1 MKREEIK
8 NILGE
13 GAADEVV
20 TKLLDA
26 LHAEIEPHKTAA
38 KTAQDALAAKV
49 AEINELSKKTTD
61 ADELKKQLN
70 DLKAKYDAETKEA
83 AEKLA
88 EYGHCIGMAF
98 QIRDDMFDYS
108 DEASVI
114 GKPVGIDLDE
124 QKITMPL
131 LGALS
136 SVDAGK
142 AAQIRSKVVA
152 IHGNPSLKDEVR
164 SFVLEN
170 GGLEYS
176 KARLSEYVAA
186 AERALDAL
194 PPSEEKELLAG
205 IASFTASRNR

>member
-8 NILGE
+8 TILGE

-49 AEINELSKKTTD
+49 AEIDELSKKTTD

-88 EYGHCIGMAF
+88 
-98 QIRDDMFDYS
+98 QIEFDGAVKDVLTKHGARS
-108 DEASVI
+108 EKAVRAM
-114 GKPVGIDLDE
+114 LD
-124 QKITMPL
+124 
-131 LGALS
+131 
-136 SVDAGK
+136 
-142 AAQIRSKVVA
+142 
-152 IHGNPSLKDEVR
+152 
-164 SFVLEN
+164 
-170 GGLEYS
+170 
-176 KARLSEYVAA
+176 
-186 AERALDAL
+186 LDAL
-194 PPSEEKELLAG
+194 KKSNNRNDDIEKAV
-205 IASFTASRNR
+205 TALKESDAYLFGEDGPKPTGQKVTIGAPIQQSGGDTKDVADAIKSQLFGG

>member
-13 GAADEVV
+13 GATDEVV

-49 AEINELSKKTTD
+49 AEIDELSKKTTD

-88 EYGHCIGMAF
+88 
-98 QIRDDMFDYS
+98 QIEFD
-108 DEASVI
+108 
-114 GKPVGIDLDE
+114 
-124 QKITMPL
+124 
-131 LGALS
+131 GAVKDVLT
-136 SVDAGK
+136 K
-142 AAQIRSKVVA
+142 
-152 IHGNPSLKDEVR
+152 HG
-164 SFVLEN
+164 
-170 GGLEYS
+170 
-176 KARLSEYVAA
+176 A
-186 AERALDAL
+186 
-194 PPSEEKELLAG
+194 AG
-205 IASFTASRNR
+205 IASRPITQNPRHVTALPNRARARSPGGRPGASCIHCRSIRFPTPAASLQERLQAPVSSLCLLRVADDGVVGVGGAPIASCLPAV

>member
-13 GAADEVV
+13 SATDEVV

-49 AEINELSKKTTD
+49 AEIDELSKKTTD

-88 EYGHCIGMAF
+88 
-98 QIRDDMFDYS
+98 QIEFDGAVKDVLTKHGARS
-108 DEASVI
+108 EKAVRAM
-114 GKPVGIDLDE
+114 LD
-124 QKITMPL
+124 
-131 LGALS
+131 
-136 SVDAGK
+136 
-142 AAQIRSKVVA
+142 
-152 IHGNPSLKDEVR
+152 
-164 SFVLEN
+164 
-170 GGLEYS
+170 
-176 KARLSEYVAA
+176 
-186 AERALDAL
+186 LDAL
-194 PPSEEKELLAG
+194 KKSNNRNDDIEKAV
-205 IASFTASRNR
+205 TALKESDAYLFGEDGPKPTGQKVTIGAPIQQSGGDTKDVADAIKSQLFGG

>member
-13 GAADEVV
+13 GATDEVV

-49 AEINELSKKTTD
+49 AEIDELSKKTTD

-88 EYGHCIGMAF
+88 
-98 QIRDDMFDYS
+98 QIEFDGAVK
-108 DEASVI
+108 DVLTKHGAA
-114 GKPVGIDLDE
+114 GPVKFFL
-124 QKITMPL
+124 
-131 LGALS
+131 
-136 SVDAGK
+136 
-142 AAQIRSKVVA
+142 
-152 IHGNPSLKDEVR
+152 
-164 SFVLEN
+164 
-170 GGLEYS
+170 
-176 KARLSEYVAA
+176 
-186 AERALDAL
+186 
-194 PPSEEKELLAG
+194 
-205 IASFTASRNR
+205 

>member
-13 GAADEVV
+13 SATDEVV

-49 AEINELSKKTTD
+49 AEIDELSKKTTD

-88 EYGHCIGMAF
+88 
-98 QIRDDMFDYS
+98 QIEFDGAVKDVLTKHGARS
-108 DEASVI
+108 EKAVRAML
-114 GKPVGIDLDE
+114 DLDTLKKSNNRNDDIE
-124 QKITMPL
+124 KAVTALKESDAYLFGEDGPKSTGQKVTI
-131 LGALS
+131 GAPIQQS
-136 SVDAGK
+136 GGDTKDVADAIK
-142 AAQIRSKVVA
+142 SQ
-152 IHGNPSLKDEVR
+152 L
-164 SFVLEN
+164 F
-170 GGLEYS
+170 GG
-176 KARLSEYVAA
+176 
-186 AERALDAL
+186 
-194 PPSEEKELLAG
+194 
-205 IASFTASRNR
+205 